1 MMKSPFALMRIHT
14 TNESPFRIPVSS
26 VTMAVTRRRIGKGS
40 TSIVLGNNDAKIIRS
55 YHGHILGRIQQQA
68 SRYPAT
74 TATITTS
81 TTTSK
86 IARPKADALPLS
98 SPCCSSPCYYY
109 QYCQSRAFASYSS
122 LLLPTS
128 NNNNNNSKKKEE
140 EESSFRHFT
149 GPLHDTTSDTNVTAN
164 HNDENGPNANKS
176 QKQKI
181 FPWRESANEPLPR
194 LLRKDDLSG
203 LPNSTRSRFI
213 KKLTVGIEMKVPLW
227 QLFLTGSWEKEL
239 TYNCSWAFRKALAG
253 LLSRTFHVP
262 LFDIE
267 NNDRF
272 LKFDYDVDESFTTC
286 EKIQKEDGTQDER
299 TQHVND
305 SNCDNSQLDNDDDY
319 DDYIQAMVEENLLKL
334 YTRQTFSHADESIH
348 NDQRH
353 VFTKAHLYLEPIS
366 SRLEN
371 IFLVPSLTRDDVKRD
386 GSLRGAY
393 TAIEK
398 AFHETGDVNVITEMA
413 NTLMQKVSHGGSKR
427 SIIMDVSIHCLETF
441 YVKAGEELIQG
452 NDKRE
457 KEEVTHLVRF
467 EMQTTKGEHDA
478 RVRELGS
485 WCIIDI
491 DDQLH
496 GNVWH

>member
-1 MMKSPFALMRIHT
+1 MKSPFALMRIHT
-14 TNESPFRIPVSS
+14 TNVSPFRIPMSS
-26 VTMAVTRRRIGKGS
+26 GTMAVTRRRIDRS
-40 TSIVLGNNDAKIIRS
+40 SCSIVLGNNDTTIIRS
-55 YHGHILGRIQQQA
+55 CHSHILGRIQHQ
-68 SRYPAT
+68 AT
-74 TATITTS
+74 TTITTS
-81 TTTSK
+81 SSST
-86 IARPKADALPLS
+86 IARPKPDALPLS
-98 SPCCSSPCYYY
+98 SPCCSPYYYCYYY
-109 QYCQSRAFASYSS
+109 QYCQSRAFASNSS
-122 LLLPTS
+122 LLIPS
-128 NNNNNNSKKKEE
+128 NNNKED
-140 EESSFRHFT
+140 SSFRLIS
-149 GPLHDTTSDTNVTAN
+149 GPLPDTTSSNTIATAN

-176 QKQKI
+176 SQKQKI
-181 FPWRESANEPLPR
+181 FPWRESATEPLPR

-213 KKLTVGIEMKVPLW
+213 KKLTVGTEMKVPLW

-253 LLSRTFHVP
+253 LLSRTFQIP

-272 LKFDYDVDESFTTC
+272 LKFDYDVDESSTTG
-286 EKIQKEDGTQDER
+286 EKEQEEDDTQDER

-305 SNCDNSQLDNDDDY
+305 SNCDDSQLDNDDDY

-334 YTRQTFSHADESIH
+334 YTRQNFSHANESIH

-371 IFLVPSLTRDDVKRD
+371 VFLVPSLTRDDVKRD

-485 WCIIDI
+485 WYVIDI